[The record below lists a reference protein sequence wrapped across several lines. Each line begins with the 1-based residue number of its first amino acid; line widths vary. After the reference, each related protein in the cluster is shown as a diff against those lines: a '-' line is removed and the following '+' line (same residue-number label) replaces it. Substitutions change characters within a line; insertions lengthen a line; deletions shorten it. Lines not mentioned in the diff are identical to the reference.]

1 MQKLY
6 RYKGKVANL
15 EELQQKTDK
24 VLGDVYYVES
34 ENSDYYWN
42 KLEWVD
48 VGNRADLTDL
58 ATKTELNKMQTDLQY
73 GTHIREGQDLN
84 DITQVGLYHSTNGA
98 TTNTLINCPIRD
110 NGFRLEVITINIP
123 NRLLQIINVNA
134 RDEIWIRR
142 LNTLIAS
149 EDNGEWQKIAITKE
163 VNEAKFDKVG
173 KVLTDCN
180 DVSLDSGIYYTE
192 NTTLNKP
199 TEQSGSA
206 GFLIV
211 IKKQWN
217 VNNSNAVI
225 TQYWLRYRDR
235 QVYERQRSGITN
247 FEFSEW
253 EEVTGRYLKKTG
265 GTLTGNVT
273 IENDTDSWKSMG
285 VERTINGIKYIAKL
299 GVGANKGLALTIDDA
314 TNNKNLNR
322 IEVGADGKLRRAATQ
337 KEYPEMQTK
346 NIANHTGQILLGNI
360 LIQFGS
366 VLIKPVANTPTKAT
380 ITFPYKYKNLPNVQ
394 VSPWSGVIGTTVLG
408 AAMSDPTVSK
418 VDIYVTRTNTSDT
431 AIHWFAIGLAD
442 DTVTKL

>member
-1 MQKLY
+1 M
-6 RYKGKVANL
+6 
-15 EELQQKTDK
+15 

-42 KLEWVD
+42 KLEWID

-58 ATKTELNKMQTDLQY
+58 ATKAELNKMQTDLQY
-73 GTHIREGQDLN
+73 GTHIQQGQDLN

-142 LNTLIAS
+142 LNTLITS

-163 VNEAKFDKVG
+163 VNQAKFDKTG
-173 KVLTDCN
+173 DVLADCN

-211 IKKQWN
+211 IKKHWKTD
-217 VNNSNAVI
+217 NSDAVI

-265 GTLTGNVT
+265 GSITGNVT

-285 VERTINGIKYIAKL
+285 VERTINGIKHIAKL
-299 GVGANKGLALTIDDA
+299 GLGAGKSLALTLDDA
-314 TNNKNLNR
+314 TNNQNLNR
-322 IEVGADGKLRRAATQ
+322 IDLRADGKMVNAITGRSYA
-337 KEYPEMQTK
+337 EYESK
-346 NIANHTGQILLGNI
+346 NMRTEGGELLIGNI
-360 LIQFGS
+360 LIQFGRDS
-366 VLIKPVANTPTKAT
+366 IIPTAANTPTKKT
-380 ITFPYKYKNLPNVQ
+380 ITFKYKFKNAPNVQ
-394 VSPWSGVIGTTVLG
+394 VTALTTVPG
-408 AAMSDPTVSK
+408 TSITGVGMMNTTETK
-418 VDIYVTRTNTSDT
+418 TDIYLTRINTNETYFD
-431 AIHWFAIGLAD
+431 WFAIGLAG
-442 DTVTKL
+442 DTVVKL

>member
-1 MQKLY
+1 M
-6 RYKGKVANL
+6 
-15 EELQQKTDK
+15 EELQQKTDM

-73 GTHIREGQDLN
+73 GTHIQEGQDLN

-163 VNEAKFDKVG
+163 VNEAKFDKTG
-173 KVLTDCN
+173 EIIADCN
-180 DVSLDSGIYYTE
+180 NKNLDSGIYYTN

-199 TEQSGSA
+199 VVQSGSA

-211 IKKQWN
+211 IYKGFTN
-217 VNNSNAVI
+217 GDLNI
-225 TQYWLRYRDR
+225 IQYWLRYRDR
-235 QVYERQRSGITN
+235 QVYERQCNPVTN
-247 FEFSEW
+247 NAFSEW
-253 EEVTGRYLKKTG
+253 EEVTGRYLRTTG
-265 GTLTGNVT
+265 GSITGNLT
-273 IENDTDSWKSMG
+273 IGRGAEAWKEIG
-285 VERTINGIKYIAKL
+285 AERIIDATVYKSAL
-299 GVGANKGLALTIDDA
+299 GVGAGKSLALMLSKPD
-314 TNNKNLNR
+314 TNEMLNR
-322 IEVGADGKLRRAATQ
+322 IDLRADGKMINAVTG
-337 KEYPEMQTK
+337 KEYLQDDDTGWK
-346 NIANHTGQILLGNI
+346 DLTLTSAFKKANVTNMNPIYRKVGKMVQITGA
-360 LIQFGS
+360 
-366 VLIKPVANTPTKAT
+366 VTPTAEIAAGQAT
-380 ITFPYKYKNLPNVQ
+380 LISTLPSGFRPSNAIAVLCQ
-394 VSPWSGVIGTTVLG
+394 GSGVNKWMLSIQPTGAIYIERYGITTNDKIPLNAWLPFNATFFVG
-408 AAMSDPTVSK
+408 
-418 VDIYVTRTNTSDT
+418 
-431 AIHWFAIGLAD
+431 
-442 DTVTKL
+442 